1 MQARSIAGVQHFR
14 SRRVLLAVGA
24 RHACRLQYDRTRGCK
39 PVGARQPAAL
49 PRHTKQICVD
59 FSLAPYLSHAAAG
72 AYSSLRAFPFEK
84 ILSKS
89 ADKCGFSLV
98 SFVHSIGIGDFLLIY
113 ILSFKINTKIK
124 KCSWL
129 CWVRYHIFRKSQA
142 KNAFSRVH
150 INPFDD
156 ASLVFHH
163 KLQLDA
169 TEVAR

>member
-1 MQARSIAGVQHFR
+1 
-14 SRRVLLAVGA
+14 
-24 RHACRLQYDRTRGCK
+24 
-39 PVGARQPAAL
+39 
-49 PRHTKQICVD
+49 VD

-124 KCSWL
+124 KMFL
-129 CWVRYHIFRKSQA
+129 VTLGTIPFFRKSQA